1 VNQQA
6 QTQVNIAPAPKPS
19 FIPAQGVSL
28 QRKCACG
35 GSAGM
40 SGACEECQEKQL
52 SVNRYSTDR
61 LAPSSLLPSP
71 AELARS
77 TPLSDSGGARSGPG
91 HDFGRLR
98 VGAAGTG
105 GTSGERAISQP
116 GDRSEQEADRAAEH
130 VMRAL
135 SSPVF
140 EENQEAPDLSRMSPL
155 IQREVADE
163 NTSGM
168 EATPETSTEPETAAP
183 EETPAGG
190 LILEDDAQEV
200 GPGQMRKS
208 DFLAQLNAEI
218 YAAADEILAT
228 RGRTAESCP
237 YITNWFEYGH
247 MRSGSYVE
255 IFVRRFTPGSDRVA
269 SAGEYIPLA
278 VERVRR
284 SLLVWAN
291 TGEIT
296 GVPEILAGELPA
308 TRQKGAVASLG
319 AQVGADGEEAAAG
332 ALQAKARDG
341 GLAGDSDP
349 RAIQNQL
356 RAGEPLDGGAKT
368 RMESAF
374 GYDFS
379 RVRIHH
385 DANAGR
391 LSTGLNARAF
401 TIGSDIAFGAGEYRP
416 GTLVGDAILA
426 HELAHVV
433 QQGGASASNEP
444 LQKGQTRYGA
454 LEDDADNAAVGVVVS
469 LWGGAKAK
477 LGEISK
483 NALPRLKSGLNLQ
496 RCEDCLGGR
505 ARERARDAGA
515 EAGEDAGA
523 DAGTSPTGP
532 GKKGVTNADGKG
544 WLMTKVDGV
553 GEWSLPQ
560 FLKVNHTSRTG
571 GRDKFTILEG
581 KFKDKTGS
589 VKQKSATESYLQSGM
604 TYKEAAK
611 VKFNKTSGKLDFG
624 STTGIAAIT
633 DTGNPLPD
641 GTHDIE
647 IPDEPHPGGAGYES
661 EATFAKTWFRIG
673 HSGDRYI
680 HTGRVSAG
688 CATVTDRANWDNI
701 YNYLI
706 NSRADDQSVGKIE
719 VKS

>member
-1 VNQQA
+1 MQKQGPTTSA
-6 QTQVNIAPAPKPS
+6 KPTLTHLPWGM
-19 FIPAQGVSL
+19 I
-28 QRKCACG
+28 QRKCECG

-40 SGACEECQEKQL
+40 SGECEGCQEKRL
-52 SVNRYSTDR
+52 TINRYSTDR
-61 LAPSSLLPSP
+61 LAPSSLSPSP

-98 VGAAGTG
+98 VSAAVTG
-105 GTSGERAISQP
+105 GTSGERAVSRP
-116 GDRSEQEADRAAEH
+116 GDRSEVEADRAAER

-135 SSPVF
+135 SSPLY
-140 EENQEAPDLSRMSPL
+140 EEKQEAPEATDLSSTPPL

-163 NTSGM
+163 NASGM
-168 EATPETSTEPETAAP
+168 ETTPETSTESETAAP
-183 EETPAGG
+183 EETSAGG
-190 LILEDDAQEV
+190 LIVEDDAQEV

-218 YAAADEILAT
+218 YTAAEEILAT

-255 IFVRRFTPGSDRVA
+255 TFVRRFTPGSDRVA

-319 AQVGADGEEAAAG
+319 AQVGAEGEEAAAG

-349 RAIQNQL
+349 RAVQNQL
-356 RAGEPLDGGAKT
+356 RSGEPLDGGAKT

-385 DANAGR
+385 GANAAR

-433 QQGGASASNEP
+433 QQGGASASKEP

-454 LEDDADNAAVGVVVS
+454 LEDDADNAAVGAVVS
-469 LWGGAKAK
+469 LWGGAKGK

-483 NALPRLKSGLNLQ
+483 NALPRLKSGLRLQ
-496 RCEDCLGGR
+496 RCEDCGRGR
-505 ARERARDAGA
+505 AQERARDAGA
-515 EAGEDAGA
+515 EAGS

-532 GKKGVTNADGKG
+532 GKKGVTDADGKG
-544 WLMTKVDGV
+544 WLMTKVDSV
-553 GEWSLPQ
+553 GDWSLPQ
-560 FLKVNHTSRTG
+560 FLKVNHTSRTN

-589 VKQKSATESYLQSGM
+589 VKQKSATDSYLASGM